1 MSEHVQRD
9 RERQVSSEPKSVETE
24 SGLSMRCDCDI
35 DMDRGQRRLKS
46 LLVLSP
52 IVQPDAIFEFV
63 VFYSLITRFS
73 DKML

>member
-1 MSEHVQRD
+1 MS
-9 RERQVSSEPKSVETE
+9 
-24 SGLSMRCDCDI
+24 CDCDI

-46 LLVLSP
+46 LLALSP

-63 VFYSLITRFS
+63 VYYSLITRFS